1 MKGVSIYSVAEVA
14 KVSIA
19 TVSRVINNDPCV
31 NIKTVDRIRKVIEQS
46 GYVPT
51 PVSGRRGRRSRP
63 RKTILKKN
71 IALISTL
78 SAFHMRT
85 QVYSSVMQGIE
96 AELGKLNFNLIVR
109 NLPVIDPWAA
119 IPGKIDGAILFHVK
133 DDDQKLINSLRSLSC
148 VRVMGPSLETDF
160 FDLVTYD
167 DAAVGRL
174 AAEHLLNLGHRR
186 LSYIGSL
193 DQKKNS
199 RVRGISFKKDV
210 MAAGAEFVE
219 LEKGADNLLQEDG
232 SSQLPNMKAL
242 GTVCEV
248 LAAMP
253 KRPTALFV
261 HADILVMGLYHIL
274 PHYGIKPGV
283 DITLVG
289 TNNDRVYLEHL
300 SPRPATIDIHAE
312 QVGRNAVERL
322 IWRLDHPKEPVEKIK
337 LQPELI
343 QYIELLNKS

>member
-1 MKGVSIYSVAEVA
+1 M
-14 KVSIA
+14 
-19 TVSRVINNDPCV
+19 
-31 NIKTVDRIRKVIEQS
+31 Q
-46 GYVPT
+46 
-51 PVSGRRGRRSRP
+51 
-63 RKTILKKN
+63 
-71 IALISTL
+71 IALISRL
-78 SAFHMRT
+78 SAVHIKT
-85 QVYSSVMQGIE
+85 PVYSSVMHGIE
-96 AELGKLNFNLIVR
+96 SELSTLNFNLIVR
-109 NLPVIDPWAA
+109 SLPVIEPWAV
-119 IPGKIDGAILFHVK
+119 IPQKIDGAILFHVK
-133 DDDQKLINSLRSLSC
+133 DDDQKLINTLRSLSC

-186 LSYIGSL
+186 LSYVGSL
-193 DQKKNS
+193 DPNNNN
-199 RVRGISFKKDV
+199 RGIQFKEAV
-210 MAAGAEFVE
+210 LAAGAEFFE
-219 LEKGADNLLQEDG
+219 IKKCSNNLMLEDG
-232 SSQLPNMKAL
+232 NHQLPNMKAL
-242 GTVCEV
+242 GAICEE

-300 SPRPATIDIHAE
+300 SPRPTTIDIHAV
-312 QVGRNAVERL
+312 QVGRKAVERL
-322 IWRLDHPKEPVEKIK
+322 LWRLDNHKEPFKKIE

-343 QYIELLNKS
+343 Q